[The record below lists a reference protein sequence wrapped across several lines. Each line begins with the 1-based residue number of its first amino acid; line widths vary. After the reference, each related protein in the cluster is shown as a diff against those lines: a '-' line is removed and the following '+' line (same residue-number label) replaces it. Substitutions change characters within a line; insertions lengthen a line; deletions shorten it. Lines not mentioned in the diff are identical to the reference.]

1 MFRLKDG
8 KYMTNE
14 KGKVWT
20 VQSGADNE
28 NGMIISEPRKD
39 KVEQRWRVVYVEDY
53 EEEPKAGEMN
63 KKFGLIVEK
72 DFYIVSQ
79 LPSGR
84 YLEVPDNRNMMI
96 KTRNGRRQQVWYFH
110 QQSLTIRSRINNQ
123 SFDI

>member
-1 MFRLKDG
+1 MFRLKD
-8 KYMTNE
+8 KNYMTNE

-53 EEEPKAGEMN
+53 EEEPKKGEMN

-96 KTRNGRRQQVWYFH
+96 KTRNGRR
-110 QQSLTIRSRINNQ
+110 
-123 SFDI
+123 